1 MSKHNLLKDI
11 VCKSNVCKRVI
22 AWLFVLILIC
32 PVISL
37 RSESVTTLADGRY
50 SVSIRLWHATN
61 NEASMGDAGI
71 SKTGILTVK
80 DGKARIEFELIPMNV
95 NGIIGY
101 LSEFNLMEDIKYN
114 NYLYPESYTKIPTTV
129 LSTYDVV
136 DDYNSSTSKD
146 DNCRGVAYPKK
157 ITMPL
162 TVGQEFTWV
171 QMYIPFMGSLG
182 FGEQIAKLRVYY
194 DSVKEIAPLQ
204 NSDLQELVDN
214 NKKLSSENYTEA
226 SYQAFTSVME
236 DCKTL
241 LKQGNATEKEIQ
253 QAYDSL
259 VDAIGNLVR
268 VKIELPE
275 DDSAGGSSSSS
286 GLEGASGAGGSSGSG
301 GSSNGTLNKDKLSN
315 GKYQVSIALWHA
327 TADKESMG
335 SGAIVPTALIDVK
348 NGKYTMTVA
357 TQEMTIGS
365 ITASLVTLQVEQE
378 DGVYVDATKSG
389 DNFKFVLPSTDEYIN
404 VKMDPQVAIM
414 GEGLLHARLK
424 IDWDTLKAVS
434 SSTTISGSTSSTTTS
449 KVTTLKD
456 KKTGI
461 QVEAEA
467 NVLPSNTS
475 LKVTTYTSGKTYENT
490 QAVLGEGISNVS
502 LYRIQLLDKSGESVT
517 PNGMVTITMSIPDSI
532 DADKLALSRLNLRSK
547 SATKISGTVKDD
559 TVSFFT
565 REVGLVAVY
574 ETEEASSIISGITS
588 GSTSSS
594 SSSSVSTGSSSSTIA
609 EDSTMEEESED
620 TTDSITHENQDINQS
635 ETIESEQV
643 QGVSQ
648 VTNIYQSFSTL
659 DKIELVVAGVVSI
672 VVILIVLGV
681 FGVVTAY
688 IVYKKLKEI

>member
-37 RSESVTTLADGRY
+37 KSESVTTLADGRY

-71 SKTGILTVK
+71 SKTGILTVQ

-129 LSTYDVV
+129 LSAYDVV

-214 NKKLSSENYTEA
+214 NKKLSSENYTED
-226 SYQAFTSVME
+226 SYQVFTNVME

-268 VKIELPE
+268 VKMELPE
-275 DDSAGGSSSSS
+275 DDSSSSS
-286 GLEGASGAGGSSGSG
+286 GLEGANGAGGSSGSG
-301 GSSNGTLNKDKLSN
+301 DSSNETLNKDKLSN

-434 SSTTISGSTSSTTTS
+434 SSTTISGTTSSTTTS
-449 KVTTLKD
+449 KATILKD
-456 KKTGI
+456 RKTGI
-461 QVEAEA
+461 QVAAEA
-467 NVLPSNTS
+467 NVLPSNTN
-475 LKVTTYTSGKTYENT
+475 LKVTTYTSGKTYENV
-490 QAVLGEGISNVS
+490 QAVLGENISNVS

-517 PNGMVTITMSIPDSI
+517 PNGMVTITMSIPDRI
-532 DADKLALSRLNLRSK
+532 DVDKLALSRFNLRSK

-565 REVGLVAVY
+565 REVGFVAVY
-574 ETEEASSIISGITS
+574 ETEEASSVISGITN

-594 SSSSVSTGSSSSTIA
+594 SSSSVPIASTIA

-620 TTDSITHENQDINQS
+620 TTDSITHENQDRNQS

-643 QGVSQ
+643 QGASQ

-659 DKIELVVAGVVSI
+659 DKIALVVAGVVSI

-688 IVYKKLKEI
+688 IVYKKLKKI

>member
-37 RSESVTTLADGRY
+37 KSESVTTLADGRY

-71 SKTGILTVK
+71 SKTGILTVQ

-129 LSTYDVV
+129 LSAYDVV

-214 NKKLSSENYTEA
+214 NKKLSSENYTED
-226 SYQAFTSVME
+226 SYQVFTNVME

-268 VKIELPE
+268 VKMELPE
-275 DDSAGGSSSSS
+275 DDSSSSS
-286 GLEGASGAGGSSGSG
+286 GLGGANGAGGSSGSG
-301 GSSNGTLNKDKLSN
+301 DSSNETLNKDKLSN

-434 SSTTISGSTSSTTTS
+434 SSTTISGTTSSTTTS
-449 KVTTLKD
+449 KATILKD
-456 KKTGI
+456 RKTGI
-461 QVEAEA
+461 QVAAEA
-467 NVLPSNTS
+467 NVLPSNTN
-475 LKVTTYTSGKTYENT
+475 LKVTTYTSGKTYENV
-490 QAVLGEGISNVS
+490 QAVLGENISNVS

-517 PNGMVTITMSIPDSI
+517 PNGMVTITMSIPDRI
-532 DADKLALSRLNLRSK
+532 DVDKLALSRFNLRSK

-565 REVGLVAVY
+565 REVGFVAVY
-574 ETEEASSIISGITS
+574 ETEEASSVISGITN

-594 SSSSVSTGSSSSTIA
+594 SSSSVPIASTIA

-620 TTDSITHENQDINQS
+620 TTDSITHENQDRNQS

-643 QGVSQ
+643 QGASQ
-648 VTNIYQSFSTL
+648 VTNIYPSFSTL
-659 DKIELVVAGVVSI
+659 DKIALVVAGVVSI

>member
-11 VCKSNVCKRVI
+11 VCKRVI

-37 RSESVTTLADGRY
+37 KSESVTTLADGRY

-71 SKTGILTVK
+71 SKTGILTVQ

-129 LSTYDVV
+129 LSAYDVV

-214 NKKLSSENYTEA
+214 NKKLSSENYTED
-226 SYQAFTSVME
+226 SYQVFTNVME

-268 VKIELPE
+268 VKMELPE
-275 DDSAGGSSSSS
+275 DDSSSSS
-286 GLEGASGAGGSSGSG
+286 GLEGANGAGGSSGSG
-301 GSSNGTLNKDKLSN
+301 DSSNETLNKDKLSN

-475 LKVTTYTSGKTYENT
+475 LKVTTYTSGKTYENA

-532 DADKLALSRLNLRSK
+532 DADKLALSRFNLRSK

-565 REVGLVAVY
+565 REVGFVAVY
-574 ETEEASSIISGITS
+574 ETEEASSVISGITN

-594 SSSSVSTGSSSSTIA
+594 SSSSVPIASTIA
-609 EDSTMEEESED
+609 EDSTMEEELED
-620 TTDSITHENQDINQS
+620 TTDSITHENQDRNQS
-635 ETIESEQV
+635 ETIASEQV
-643 QGVSQ
+643 QGVSK
-648 VTNIYQSFSTL
+648 VMNIYQSFSML
-659 DKIELVVAGVVSI
+659 DKIALVVAGIVSI

>member
-22 AWLFVLILIC
+22 AGLFVLILIC

-37 RSESVTTLADGRY
+37 GSESVTTLADGRY

-71 SKTGILTVK
+71 AKSGILTVK

-101 LSEFNLMEDIKYN
+101 LSQFNVMEDIKYN
-114 NYLYPESYTKIPTTV
+114 NYLYPESYTKVPATA
-129 LSTYDVV
+129 LSTYDIV

-157 ITMPL
+157 ISMPV

-182 FGEQIAKLRVYY
+182 FGEQIAKLRIYY
-194 DSVKEIAPLQ
+194 DSVKEIDPLQ

-226 SYQAFTSVME
+226 SYQTFTSVME

-241 LKQGNATEKEIQ
+241 LKQGDATEKEIQ

-259 VDAIGNLVR
+259 VDAIRNLVR

-275 DDSAGGSSSSS
+275 DDSPEDSS
-286 GLEGASGAGGSSGSG
+286 GSSGSSDSGSASSSG

-315 GKYQVSIALWHA
+315 GRYQVNIALWHA
-327 TADKESMG
+327 TSDKESMG
-335 SGAIVPTALIDVK
+335 NGAIVPTALIDVK

-357 TQEMTIGS
+357 TQEMTISS
-365 ITASLVTLQVEQE
+365 ITASLVTLQIKQE
-378 DGVYVDATKSG
+378 DGTYVDATKSG
-389 DNFKFVLPSTDEYIN
+389 DNFKFVLPSTDEYID
-404 VKMDPQVAIM
+404 VKMDPQVEIM
-414 GEGLLHARLK
+414 GDGLLDARLK
-424 IDWDTLKAVS
+424 IDWHTLKSVS
-434 SSTTISGSTSSTTTS
+434 SSTTIGSSTSSMATS
-449 KVTTLKD
+449 KATTLKD

-461 QVEAEA
+461 QVAAEA

-475 LKVTTYTSGKTYENT
+475 LKVTAYTSGKTYENV
-490 QAVLGEGISNVS
+490 QSILGKDISNVS
-502 LYRIQLLDKSGESVT
+502 LYRILLFDQSGNLVT
-517 PNGMVTITMSIPDSI
+517 PNGMVTVTMSIPNGI
-532 DADKLALSRLNLRSK
+532 DADKMALSRLNLSSK
-547 SATKISGTVKDD
+547 TATKISGTVKSD
-559 TVSFFT
+559 TVSFLA
-565 REVGLVAVY
+565 RELGLVAIY
-574 ETEEASSIISGITS
+574 ESDEASSSIS

-594 SSSSVSTGSSSSTIA
+594 SSNSSVSTGSSTSTT
-609 EDSTMEEESED
+609 EESTTEEELED
-620 TTDSITHENQDINQS
+620 TTEIISDANRNEVIK
-635 ETIESEQV
+635 SEQA
-643 QGVSQ
+643 QGNSQ

-659 DKIELVVAGVVSI
+659 DKMQLVVAGVVSI

-681 FGVVTAY
+681 FGAVTAY
-688 IVYKKLKEI
+688 IVYKKLRED